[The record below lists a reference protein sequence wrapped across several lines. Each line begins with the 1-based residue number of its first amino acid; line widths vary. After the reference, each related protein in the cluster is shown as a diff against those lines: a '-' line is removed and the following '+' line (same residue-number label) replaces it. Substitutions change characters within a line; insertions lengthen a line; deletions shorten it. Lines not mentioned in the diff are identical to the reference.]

1 MPVAAQ
7 QGCPAPPQ
15 ATQLACPPGVVAAW
29 HRVLGAVQRLPE
41 QHGFPAPPHD
51 PQALCAQVPKLPP
64 HVLPE
69 ATQVAAVAPLAEAT
83 QQPPSEH
90 RLPGQQAWPEPP
102 HAVQVEPP

>member
-7 QGCPAPPQ
+7 QGWPAPPQ

-29 HRVLGAVQRLPE
+29 HNVLGAMQRLLE
-41 QHGFPAPPHD
+41 QQGLPAPPQV
-51 PQALCAQVPKLPP
+51 PQAPFEHVPKAPP
-64 HVLPE
+64 HALPE

-90 RLPGQQAWPEPP
+90 RLPGQHAWLAPP
-102 HAVQVEPP
+102 HAVHVEPP